1 MLTKLKLQ
9 LSNFSRV
16 IRDLVLDFR
25 LKNQM
30 FLSSLRLTIR
40 EFQLNVQKS
49 KTRTNIPQQK
59 LVFRAYTMS

>member
-30 FLSSLRLTIR
+30 FLSSLRLAIR
-40 EFQLNVQKS
+40 EFQLNVQTS

-59 LVFRAYTMS
+59 LVFRA

>member
-30 FLSSLRLTIR
+30 FLSSLRLAIR